1 MTRVALLWH
10 MHQPFYQ
17 DLATGEHI
25 LPWVR
30 LHALKD
36 YYGMAALTREFPSL
50 KVTFN
55 LVPSLLVQLEAF
67 ASGQARDRHLEAGL
81 APADQLRDS
90 DRQFCAEQFFHAHR
104 ARMIDPFPRYAE
116 LFATREAGRRRGNA
130 AAGFTSDDLRD
141 LQVWH
146 KLVWIDPIYA
156 DRDPRVRALFAKGR
170 DFSELDKQTLRAVEL
185 EILGRVV
192 GEYREAAERGQVEIS
207 ASPFYHPILPL
218 LCDASVFLRTNPSW
232 PPPEQPFVYPEDASE
247 QLRRAVALHQRLFG
261 RTPAGL
267 WPSEGSVS
275 DAMVPLVAEAGFTWM
290 ATDEEILARSLPRT
304 FARDADLYRAYQ
316 VGDGKAT
323 VACGFRDHLL
333 SDLVGFTY
341 SSWDPQAAADDFVT
355 RIAATGERYRVQRGG
370 EEATVFVV
378 LDGENAWEH
387 YEGQGRPFLRALY
400 GRLERHPTVRTVTMT
415 EACADAAER
424 LPAIHPGSWIN
435 ADFYIWIGHADD
447 RRAWGQLSRARRA
460 LEHATGVASAEAL
473 NAAREELLIAEG
485 SDWCWWYGD
494 DHHSDHDREFD
505 DLFRRHVRNIYR
517 ALGLPIPE
525 DLFVTNITTM
535 PPKVSVVPPTGPT
548 APRVDGRESSYFE
561 WLGAGEVTPSA
572 TAGAMHQVASVGQR
586 IAGVRFGFGADDLCL
601 QVATTEPLAES
612 LAQGGELA
620 VAFLEPAG
628 TRVAINSAH
637 RDGTVFR
644 RTADGTWLEADWRD
658 LEAAV
663 DTVAELRIPFE
674 RLGLR
679 EHAEL
684 SFVVTLRRSSR
695 DVDEST
701 LTVETT
707 VPGRGTGRQ
716 AWRA

>member
-30 LHALKD
+30 LHAVKD
-36 YYGMAALTREFPSL
+36 YWGMAALTREFPDL
-50 KVTFN
+50 KLTFN

-67 ASGQARDRHLEAGL
+67 AAGQARDRHLEVGL
-81 APADQLRDS
+81 AAADTLS
-90 DRQFCAEQFFHAHR
+90 DADRLFCAEHFFHAHR
-104 ARMIDPFPRYAE
+104 ARMIDPFPRYTE
-116 LFATREAGRRRGNA
+116 LLAAREAGRRHGNP
-130 AAGFTSDDLRD
+130 AGAFTTDDLRD

-170 DFSELDKQTLRAVEL
+170 DFSEQDKQTLRSVEL

-192 GEYREAAERGQVEIS
+192 SEYRAGAERGQIEIS
-207 ASPFYHPILPL
+207 TSPFYHPILPL
-218 LCDASVFLRTNPSW
+218 LCDASVFLETHPSW
-232 PPPEQPFVYPEDASE
+232 PPPEQPFAYPQDAAE

-275 DAMVPLVAEAGFTWM
+275 DAMVPIVAEAGFAWM

-304 FARDADLYRAYQ
+304 FARDADLYRPYK
-316 VGDGKAT
+316 VGAPRADVSCA
-323 VACGFRDHLL
+323 FRDHLL

-341 SSWDPQAAADDFVT
+341 SAWDPEAAADDFVH
-355 RIAATGERYRVQRGG
+355 RIAATGERYRSHRGG

-400 GRLERHPTVRTVTMT
+400 GRLERHPSLRTVTMA
-415 EACADAAER
+415 EACAGATER
-424 LPAIHPGSWIN
+424 LSRVHPGSWIN

-460 LEHATGVASAEAL
+460 LEHAAGTAGAEAL
-473 NAAREELLIAEG
+473 SVAREELLIAEG

-494 DHHSDHDREFD
+494 DHRSDHDRDFD

-535 PPKVSVVPPTGPT
+535 PPKVSLVPPSGPT
-548 APRVDGRESSYFE
+548 VPRIDGRESSYFE

-572 TAGAMHQVASVGQR
+572 SAGAMHQVAAVGQR
-586 IAGVRFGFGADDLCL
+586 IAGVRFGFGPDTLCL
-601 QVATTEPLAES
+601 QVATTEPLTDS
-612 LAQGGELA
+612 LAQGGELT

-628 TRVAINSAH
+628 TRVAVSSSY
-637 RDGTVFR
+637 RDGTVQR
-644 RTADGTWLEADWRD
+644 RTADGTWLAAVWRD
-658 LEAAV
+658 LDAAV
-663 DTVAELRIPFE
+663 DAVAEFRIPFE
-674 RLGLR
+674 RLGLH
-679 EHAEL
+679 EHDEL
-684 SFVVTLRRSSR
+684 AFVITLRRSSR

-707 VPGRGTGRQ
+707 VPGKSASRQ
-716 AWRA
+716 SWRV

>member
-50 KVTFN
+50 KLTFN

-67 ASGQARDRHLEAGL
+67 ASGQARDRHLEIGL
-81 APADQLRDS
+81 APADQLTES
-90 DRQFCAEQFFHAHR
+90 DRQFCAEHFFHAHR

-116 LFATREAGRRRGNA
+116 LLATREAGRRRGNA
-130 AAGFTSDDLRD
+130 AGGFTTDDLRD

-146 KLVWIDPIYA
+146 KLVWVDPLYA
-156 DRDPRVRALFAKGR
+156 ERDPRVRALFAKGR
-170 DFSELDKQTLRAVEL
+170 DFSEHDKQLLRAVEL

-192 GEYREAAERGQVEIS
+192 GEYRAAAERDAIEIS
-207 ASPFYHPILPL
+207 TSPFYHPILPL
-218 LCDASVFLRTNPSW
+218 LCDASVYSKTNPSW
-232 PPPEQPFVYPEDASE
+232 PPPEQPFVYPQDASE

-261 RTPAGL
+261 RAPTGL

-275 DAMVPLVAEAGFTWM
+275 DAMVPLAADAGFVWM

-316 VGDGKAT
+316 VGTDGST

-341 SSWDPQAAADDFVT
+341 SSWDPNMAADDFVH
-355 RIAATGERYRVQRGG
+355 RLASTGERYRAQRGG
-370 EEATVFVV
+370 EEATVFVI

-400 GRLERHPTVRTVTMT
+400 ARLGQHPGITTVTMA
-415 EACADAAER
+415 EACAAAVER
-424 LPAIHPGSWIN
+424 LPTIHPGSWIN

-447 RRAWGQLSRARRA
+447 RRAWGQLSRARLA
-460 LEHATGVASAEAL
+460 LEHASGVASAETLA
-473 NAAREELLIAEG
+473 AAREELLIAEG

-505 DLFRRHVRNIYR
+505 DLFRRHVRNVYR

-535 PPKVSVVPPTGPT
+535 PPKVSLQPPTGWTTPEI
-548 APRVDGRESSYFE
+548 DGRESSYFE
-561 WLGAGEVTPSA
+561 WLGSGEVVPSA
-572 TAGAMHQVASVGQR
+572 TAGAMHKVAAVGQR
-586 IAGVRFGFGADDLCL
+586 IAGVRFGFGDDALCV
-601 QVATTEPLAES
+601 QVRTAEPLVES
-612 LAQGGELA
+612 LAQGGELT
-620 VAFLEPAG
+620 VAFLDPAG
-628 TRVAINSAH
+628 TRVTINSTH
-637 RDGTVFR
+637 RNGAVFR
-644 RTADGTWLEADWRD
+644 RTADGTRLEAAWAD
-658 LEAAV
+658 LDAAV
-663 DTVAELRIPFE
+663 DTVAELRVPFE
-674 RLGLR
+674 RLGLQP
-679 EHAEL
+679 HQEL
-684 SFVVTLRRSSR
+684 SFVVTLRRSSK

-701 LTVETT
+701 LTVEAT
-707 VPGRGTGRQ
+707 VPGENIGRQ
-716 AWRA
+716 SWRA